1 MRSLCS
7 QGGAGSRVNA
17 PRVSSLLL
25 LAIGVST
32 ACGSSGSDAGTADA
46 TSSENSTSGSTA
58 TVGGTPSATV
68 TGTTSPGESSTDG
81 TSTTGSV
88 TGDFTVDLSLSEAIQ
103 TVGIVEFSTSRTLD
117 SARIEFGRQPGSY
130 EYSAP
135 VDLAEPNYRTLLLG
149 MKEATTYYVQVF
161 GESGGTTL
169 SSEVLTVETG
179 NLPNS
184 TPNVTVNDVNAS
196 ALYGGFTI
204 NCTGVGGIG
213 GTQGSGVAFII
224 DQDGDAVWSYDLAGT
239 VVSGCSRARMSYD
252 GKDMWIGNFSNVS
265 PDGALMRL
273 RMDGLTNET
282 YSFPGRHHDFTVLPN
297 NNVLFQEQENG
308 GMGMGGADEGPDII
322 RELDV
327 NTGTAREIYHENTD
341 FSEQIAE
348 SGAHTNYIKYVPHL
362 NAISFSMRHTS
373 TIAVI
378 TYPEVGETA
387 ELLMVFGGPLTD
399 FDFSWEIQHGHEVL
413 ENSILIFNN
422 NAEGSFG
429 ESAVL
434 EYEYDLATG
443 TGTKVLDYRSG
454 NSSGAFGDAHRLPNG
469 NTFIT
474 YSTAGV
480 WHEIDAAG
488 TLLREMTT
496 DGLGYSQHRKEL
508 YGPPP
513 I

>member
-1 MRSLCS
+1 MR
-7 QGGAGSRVNA
+7 
-17 PRVSSLLL
+17 
-25 LAIGVST
+25 
-32 ACGSSGSDAGTADA
+32 
-46 TSSENSTSGSTA
+46 
-58 TVGGTPSATV
+58 
-68 TGTTSPGESSTDG
+68 
-81 TSTTGSV
+81 
-88 TGDFTVDLSLSEAIQ
+88 
-103 TVGIVEFSTSRTLD
+103 
-117 SARIEFGRQPGSY
+117 
-130 EYSAP
+130 
-135 VDLAEPNYRTLLLG
+135 
-149 MKEATTYYVQVF
+149 
-161 GESGGTTL
+161 ESGGATL
-169 SSEVLTVETG
+169 SSEVLTIETG

-184 TPNVTVNDVNAS
+184 TPNVTVNDVNPS

-224 DQDGDAVWSYDLAGT
+224 DQDGDAVWSYDLSGT

-282 YSFPGRHHDFTVLPN
+282 YSFPGRHHHFTVLPN
-297 NNVLFQEQENG
+297 NNELFQEQENG

-327 NTGTAREIYHENTD
+327 NTGEAREIYHENTD
-341 FSEQIAE
+341 FAEQISE

-378 TYPEVGETA
+378 SYPEVGETA
-387 ELLMVFGGPLTD
+387 ELLMVFGGPLND

-434 EYEYDLATG
+434 EYEYDLASG
-443 TGTKVLDYRSG
+443 TGTKLLDYRSG

-480 WHEIDAAG
+480 WHEIDASGA
-488 TLLREMTT
+488 LLREMTT
-496 DGLGYSQHRKEL
+496 DGLGYSQHRKTL